1 VVGGP
6 TGSLGNKTVDEAYL
20 THWAFYPAK
29 GISLETGSGF
39 RINQQNK
46 GQNATVYIFDT
57 VDKRIDAELDW
68 LENHPARKKA
78 RHHVQLSR
86 CYPPEPLELCI
97 SSPAERFIGTTH
109 RRVLIESLN
118 KTRID
123 EHGLFAAGI
132 VHRIAPLCTIHL
144 VDILN
149 QYGQGEL
156 FGFLVALMKLAE
168 RGLTLLSAKNR
179 KPLQNSVINLS
190 LGVTLAEEKMEK
202 VGILQALE
210 KMREGVYATPTP
222 QNPLLVSLLE
232 NMLTEFHHVGA
243 LRLVTK
249 LLYELG
255 AVIVAAAGND
265 SAKVPGDLPPQ
276 IPARYPE
283 VISVAASVYNGKK
296 ANYSNRGDLMAP
308 GGGSDFLD
316 VILPQTALPTGAS
329 SDASETAIMS
339 IVPKLKTEESGFAL
353 WRGTSFATPMVSGLI
368 ALMLEKMQTNEITL
382 SPMQLKQRLNN
393 RARDGV
399 IDVQTA
405 LDSVLDQ

>member
-1 VVGGP
+1 MKKTSTCQPFLWEKPKQSRQFSLNAGQTVVDFNLIFTGVPEDIDHVLNALPDLPINREPVAVATLDLRAFLTEERCAVAPALSAFRPLQIRLYDFVEGEESETAVWQAIKKVYEQAAQENKIVFADPNFITGDPEGGSGSSGSVVGGPEGGSGSSGSVVGGPEGGSGSSGNVVGGP

-222 QNPLLVSLLE
+222 QNPLLVSL
-232 NMLTEFHHVGA
+232 
-243 LRLVTK
+243 
-249 LLYELG
+249 
-255 AVIVAAAGND
+255 
-265 SAKVPGDLPPQ
+265 
-276 IPARYPE
+276 
-283 VISVAASVYNGKK
+283 
-296 ANYSNRGDLMAP
+296 
-308 GGGSDFLD
+308 
-316 VILPQTALPTGAS
+316 
-329 SDASETAIMS
+329 
-339 IVPKLKTEESGFAL
+339 
-353 WRGTSFATPMVSGLI
+353 
-368 ALMLEKMQTNEITL
+368 
-382 SPMQLKQRLNN
+382 
-393 RARDGV
+393 
-399 IDVQTA
+399 
-405 LDSVLDQ
+405 